1 MSRYVEVDAL
11 KANCYIMAGDT
22 TIGRRDYVTFHEIES
37 APSIDIV
44 RCKECKHWDKWQS
57 EGGACCK
64 ALKVGFIV
72 YRRPDDFCSSG
83 EREDE

>member
-11 KANCYIMAGDT
+11 KANCYITAGDT
-22 TIGRRDYVTFHEIES
+22 TIGQRDYVTFYEIES

-44 RCKECKHWDKWQS
+44 KCKECKYWEEWRS
-57 EGGACCK
+57 EGGACYK

-83 EREDE
+83 ERKGE